1 MIGCLNCIGWV
12 CLSIKPHTHGAH
24 VGIKMHN
31 MDTWRQNSNWCIVNV
46 AKVTFI
52 LHRDGKIENWGF
64 LTNWMANLKKRNWH
78 GQFKKSVQRTPIP
91 NATISLTN
99 SRHTNLYICM
109 VIRTHSHTHTHANTH
124 TGKGWSK
131 AWVNPAAT
139 SQKLMLAS
147 QWRLQMSDLQ
157 ARLLCHLQ
165 LAYT

>member
-1 MIGCLNCIGWV
+1 MIGCLSCIGWV

-109 VIRTHSHTHTHANTH
+109 VIHTHTHTH
-124 TGKGWSK
+124 TLTQTHTQEKVEVRLELTLQRHHRSWCWHHNGDSK
-131 AWVNPAAT
+131 CQIYKPAYCAIY
-139 SQKLMLAS
+139 S
-147 QWRLQMSDLQ
+147 
-157 ARLLCHLQ
+157 
-165 LAYT
+165 